1 MALTRRQRSALVALA
16 LTTVIAAAPALAQC
30 PDGTPPPCGGAVA
43 QAHPASHS
51 IAVLTFENT
60 TRDTSAQY
68 LAEGL
73 ADQISTRLGG
83 VTRLTLISRTAVRR
97 LHNLDQSSV
106 QQVGRALNA
115 SYLVSGSIRAAGGR
129 VRINVEAVR
138 AASGEAVWSEAYD
151 RASDDLVGLE
161 EAIAT
166 EVATGVAGRL
176 TPQERRALGSPVT
189 ANSRAYEQFLRGNV
203 LLARRTPGALQGA
216 VAAYRAAAAADSG
229 FADAY
234 GRLAYALA
242 LCWNFYCPSDAD
254 SVLLGLSQQASA
266 RALRLGRKSSD
277 AWMGRAYLLL
287 MESAAA
293 GGAGADDSLLES
305 LAAFRRAV
313 ELNPR
318 NDEAWHQYGATL
330 SWVNDS
336 ASLDGL
342 RRALALDPA
351 RAITYQDLSTTYY
364 LMSRNDRALATVDSA
379 VALDPDGPARA
390 MRLLYRLTAGDT
402 AGAVADARLTPAGW
416 TSPAVLAAFAHDSAA
431 AREMEAKAT
440 QQGCDN
446 VSAMYLLWT
455 GRREQAVQRLLACG
469 ASIRTRWSLRF
480 QVFAPLTDDSR
491 IQALRAQSDTILA
504 RARWR

>member
-1 MALTRRQRSALVALA
+1 MAVTRRLPRALVAPA
-16 LTTVIAAAPALAQC
+16 ITTLLVAVPALAQC
-30 PDGTPPPCGGAVA
+30 PDGTPPPCAAAAA
-43 QAHPASHS
+43 QVHPAPNS
-51 IAVLTFENT
+51 IAVLTFENI
-60 TRDTSAQY
+60 TRDSSAQY

-73 ADQISTRLGG
+73 ADQIATRLGG
-83 VTRLTLISRTAVRR
+83 VARLTMISRSVVRR
-97 LHNLDQSSV
+97 LRNPQQQSI
-106 QQVGRALNA
+106 QQIGRSLNA
-115 SYLVSGSIRAAGGR
+115 VYLVNGAIRAASGR
-129 VRINVEAVR
+129 FRVNVEAVR
-138 AASGEAVWSEAYD
+138 AGTGEAVWSEAYD
-151 RASDDLVGLE
+151 RASDDLIGLE

-166 EVATGVAGRL
+166 EVAAGVAGRL
-176 TPQERRALGSPVT
+176 SPQERRALGSRVT
-189 ANSRAYEQFLRGNV
+189 ANSRAYELFLRVNV

-242 LCWNFYCPSDAD
+242 LCWNFYCPSDPD
-254 SVLLGLSQQASA
+254 SVLLGLSQQAST
-266 RALRLGRKSSD
+266 RALGLSRRSSD

-287 MESAAA
+287 MESVAA
-293 GGAGADDSLLES
+293 GGAGSDDSLLAS

-342 RRALALDPA
+342 RHALALDPA

-364 LMSRNDRALATVDSA
+364 LMSRNDRALATIDSA

-446 VSAMYLLWT
+446 VAAMYLLWT
-455 GRREQAVQRLLACG
+455 GRREQAVQRLFACG
-469 ASIRTRWSLRF
+469 PSIRTRWSLRL
-480 QVFAPLTDDSR
+480 QVFAPLTDDRR
-491 IQALRAQSDTILA
+491 IQALRAASDSILA